1 MFINIFQSFKTN
13 SELRMAVENSFNEQ
27 SKGKDLRFL
36 LKTML

>member
-1 MFINIFQSFKTN
+1 MFINIFESFKPN
-13 SELRMAVENSFNEQ
+13 SDLSLAVENRFNEQ

>member
-1 MFINIFQSFKTN
+1 MFIYIFQSFKPN
-13 SELRMAVENSFNEQ
+13 SELSQVVEKRFNEQ